1 MKKLINKTS
10 DFVDETIDGLIKSH
24 PDIHS
29 IATDNSRVVK
39 RASKAGYRNS

>member
-39 RASKAGYRNS
+39 RASKAG